1 VAETRSNVNASA
13 GADSLNFRSDN
24 VATVAPEILRA
35 LDAVN
40 HGPAASYGDDEY
52 SAQLNRRFSELFE
65 TDVTVFPVSTGTAAN
80 ALSLATCARPY
91 GAIYCHEEAHIHTS
105 EGGATEA
112 FSGGAKLVTLP
123 GAHGKLDPQ
132 TVATALQRAERGI
145 RNRPQPDAVSIT
157 QASEYGTVYR
167 RDDIAAIGAS
177 VRDHGIRLH
186 MDGARFANALVTL
199 GCSAADMT
207 WRSGVDILSFG
218 ATKNGAMAAE
228 AIVVFDRDLAEPLS
242 YRLRR
247 AGQTWSKMRFAAA
260 QLIAYVE
267 NGLFLRLAAQ
277 ANALAS
283 RLGRELAAI
292 PGVSLMAP
300 VDANL
305 VFVAMAEPAIDAL
318 AAAQVRFA
326 RRRGGVIRLVA
337 RFDGTQGEVDQL
349 IALVRRV
356 AT

>member
-1 VAETRSNVNASA
+1 MNDSP
-13 GADSLNFRSDN
+13 GAVSLNFRSDN

-52 SAQLNRRFSELFE
+52 SALLNRKFSDLFE
-65 TDVTVFPVSTGTAAN
+65 TEVTVFPVSTGTAAN

-91 GAIYCHEEAHIHTS
+91 GGIYCHEEAHINTA

-112 FSGGAKLVTLP
+112 FSGGAKLVALS
-123 GAHGKLDPQ
+123 GADGKLEPP
-132 TVATALQRAERGI
+132 TLAAALLRAERGI
-145 RNRPQPDAVSIT
+145 RNRPQPDAVSVT

-167 RDDIAAIGAS
+167 LEEIAAIDALA
-177 VRDHGIRLH
+177 RNAGIRFH

-199 GCSAADMT
+199 GCSASEMT

-218 ATKNGAMAAE
+218 ATKNGAMSAD
-228 AIVVFDRDLAEPLS
+228 AIVVFNPELVEPLS

-267 NGLFLRLAAQ
+267 DGLFLRLASH
-277 ANALAS
+277 ANELAS
-283 RLGRELAAI
+283 KLGRELAAI
-292 PGVSLMAP
+292 PGVRLIAP
-300 VDANL
+300 VEANL
-305 VFVAMAEPAIDAL
+305 VFVAMPEPAIEAL
-318 AAAQVRFA
+318 AAAGVRFA
-326 RRRGGVIRLVA
+326 RRRGGVIRLVT
-337 RFDGTQGEVDQL
+337 RFDGTQGEVDQF
-349 IALVRRV
+349 IALVRQV
-356 AT
+356 IG